1 MLEAGRL
8 ADRPATRVSSDVTRS
23 IMHRRSFQTAVALL
37 IAAPFAALP
46 CSAQTVQGV
55 LVSDKSHTP
64 IGHAQLAL
72 VDDSGR
78 VAARDITDSASGSF
92 YLNTAA
98 PGHYRVKILLGHGGL
113 SYSPAFD
120 LDSSKIVEHR
130 FAVPDFPTAVLDAYL
145 PEDVT
150 KPAAKKPGDFRALRY
165 PDRLR
170 SSGRSGVVR
179 AQFVVDRNGR
189 ADMSTF
195 RVLETDDDAFTR
207 SVRDAVA
214 RFDFVPAELN
224 GAPVPQIFDLG
235 VEFRLGNTPFR
246 LHGNNVITVTAT
258 PAS

>member
-1 MLEAGRL
+1 
-8 ADRPATRVSSDVTRS
+8 
-23 IMHRRSFQTAVALL
+23 MHCRSFRTAITLL
-37 IAAPFAALP
+37 IAAALDALP
-46 CSAQTVQGV
+46 CSAQTIQGV
-55 LVSDKSHTP
+55 VVSDKARTP

-72 VDDSGR
+72 VDDSGH

-92 YLNTAA
+92 YLNAAA
-98 PGHYRVKILLGHGGL
+98 PGHYRVKILLGHGAL
-113 SYSPAFD
+113 SYSPAFE
-120 LDSSKIVEHR
+120 LDTNKIVEHL
-130 FAVPDFPTAVLDAYL
+130 FAVPDFPRAVLEAYL

-150 KPAAKKPGDFRALRY
+150 KPAAKKPGDFRVLRY

-170 SSGRSGVVR
+170 ASGRSGVVR

-214 RFDFVPAELN
+214 RFDFAPAELN
-224 GAPVPQIFDLG
+224 GAPVPQVFEMG

-246 LHGNNVITVTAT
+246 FHGNNVITVTAT